1 MFIFCRLTSRSTGRG
16 RGRHAACGGGELQAS
31 RAPAAAPVS
40 STVRFGETVTLEGK
54 GIGSVETL

>member
-1 MFIFCRLTSRSTGRG
+1 MLGLCKQQSAPGLGPRKRL
-16 RGRHAACGGGELQAS
+16 AQL
-31 RAPAAAPVS
+31 S